1 MLPDFDG
8 IVVVENYSF
17 LDLVFVACW
26 TDFFSVVWHSWRIFS
41 KQSIQKVGDIILLT
55 IAMIRV
61 FHQLTEEA

>member
-1 MLPDFDG
+1 MLPDFGG

-17 LDLVFVACW
+17 LDLVSVACW
-26 TDFFSVVWHSWRIFS
+26 TCFLSVVWHSWRVFS

-61 FHQLTEEA
+61 FRQLTEEA